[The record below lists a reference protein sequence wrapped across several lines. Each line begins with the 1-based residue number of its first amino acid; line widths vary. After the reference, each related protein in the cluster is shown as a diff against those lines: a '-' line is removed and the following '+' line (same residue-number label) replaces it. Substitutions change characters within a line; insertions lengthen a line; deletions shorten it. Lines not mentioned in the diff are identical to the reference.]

1 MSLLDGDSKYLR
13 QVDIDLD
20 NDVAILPFSSGTTGV
35 PKGVMLSQKNLVEY
49 NLLFWSDTISHQFQ
63 LFHSDQLHQK
73 EFVYLQ
79 QKPCLGDKQHQY
91 CREWSRVYGQS
102 FRDVSGPQKEPSE

>member
-1 MSLLDGDSKYLR
+1 MSSLAVNSKYQR

-20 NDVAILPFSSGTTGV
+20 KDVAVLPFSSGTTGV
-35 PKGVMLSQKNLVEY
+35 PKGVMLSQKNLVDY
-49 NLLFWSDTISHQFQ
+49 ILSSFSDLISFHINLN
-63 LFHSDQLHQK
+63 SDQLHQI

-91 CREWSRVYGQS
+91 CRE
-102 FRDVSGPQKEPSE
+102 